1 MPDVRC
7 GPVVS
12 VCSARFLAGIC
23 CCFVGAGLVVSSA
36 MEAVEVEFAMIFSD
50 VSICHTRTPPRTI
63 CCSLLFLFFLG
74 PVVVLVSMCLFFC

>member
-23 CCFVGAGLVVSSA
+23 CCFFGAGLVVSSA
-36 MEAVEVEFAMIFSD
+36 MEAVERFLFRSVCKDGFAMTFFD
-50 VSICHTRTPPRTI
+50 VSKHNTCTPSRTI
-63 CCSLLFLFFLG
+63 CCSFPSGLKG
-74 PVVVLVSMCLFFC
+74 PLA